1 MGGTMALIV
10 FVSLCGVNIGYRDLA
25 RTPGHNSEADG
36 SVNLQ
41 MGRASQQ
48 EVVQGSCKTFS

>member
-1 MGGTMALIV
+1 MALIV